1 MYSLVRTLSE
11 QPIEVFKQISTSS
24 NFLLILVG
32 AVFWILGYYVPFI
45 GPFFMVAGFG
55 LTIIATAQAA
65 MSRPVSSV
73 LPGLL
78 IGGLIQLIGY
88 YIVFIPVVGWIIGPI
103 MIVFGGVLLLFYAFS
118 IALQRIDIPVVKN
131 LEDFLESQQKKKDE
145 PKPEPEVVVV
155 EEITDEPP
163 DEDPDVPE
171 Q

>member
-1 MYSLVRTLSE
+1 MSLVRTLSE

-32 AVFWILGYYVPFI
+32 AVVWILGYYVPFI

-88 YIVFIPVVGWIIGPI
+88 YIFLIPVAGWFIGPAI
-103 MIVFGGVLLLFYAFS
+103 IVFGGVLLLFYAFS
-118 IALQRIDIPVVKN
+118 VALQRIDIPVVKN

-145 PKPEPEVVVV
+145 PKTEPEDVTTEV
-155 EEITDEPP
+155 
-163 DEDPDVPE
+163 VPE
-171 Q
+171 KPSEEETDSTEQ

>member
-1 MYSLVRTLSE
+1 MYTLVRTLSD
-11 QPIEVFKQISTSS
+11 QSLEVFKQISTSQ

-78 IGGLIQLIGY
+78 IGGLIQLVGY
-88 YIVFIPVVGWIIGPI
+88 YILLIPMAGIFIGPAI
-103 MIVFGGVLLLFYAFS
+103 IVFGGVLLLFYAFS
-118 IALQRIDIPVVKN
+118 VALQRIDIPVVKN

-145 PKPEPEVVVV
+145 PKAEPEDVTTEV
-155 EEITDEPP
+155 
-163 DEDPDVPE
+163 VPE
-171 Q
+171 KPSEEETDSTEQ